1 MIELLTLDDA
11 SALINEGRTLLI
23 AGSEKCISKLPKGN
37 WIGGTIPYF
46 MTPDGGLVTESKVQ
60 VTKLSEVVAN
70 TKIVVYEE
78 NSLQDIPKNYFDNGM
93 SLIIM
98 PAFSS
103 VQAKYA
109 EDCSTWSGLFNQ
121 PLVGWVSG
129 VNLSSPTD
137 RSMVMNGKTGE
148 IFYNSAIVMH
158 IQLQDSVSAV
168 ANIINIFEQD
178 NGDIITFPKSGFEVT
193 DAFVN
198 GKKVVFSD
206 YLKENKIDF
215 QLPLVADYMGA
226 MVNVSFRDLNE
237 QTKSVR
243 MFAPV
248 FPNVNYKLAKP
259 FLNYEKQF
267 EAALKKHDISNPL
280 FSCNC
285 VLNFLYANLEGK
297 KMGDI
302 SSAMT
307 FGEVAYM
314 LLNQTFVYVTAESK
328 K

>member
-1 MIELLTLDDA
+1 MIELLTLDEA
-11 SALINEGRTLLI
+11 SKLINQGRTLLI
-23 AGSEKCISKLPKGN
+23 AGSEKCISQLPKGN

-46 MTPDGGLVTESKVQ
+46 MTPEGGLITESKVQ
-60 VTKLSEVVAN
+60 VTQLPEMVEN
-70 TKIVVYEE
+70 IKIVVYDE
-78 NSLQDIPKNYFDNGM
+78 NNLQNIPKNYFDNGM

-103 VQAKYA
+103 IQARYA

-129 VNLSSPTD
+129 VNLSSPAD

-178 NGDIITFPKSGFEVT
+178 NGDIITFPKSVFEVT

-237 QTKSVR
+237 QAKSVR

-267 EAALKKHDISNPL
+267 EAALKKHDIVNPL

-297 KMGDI
+297 KLGDI

-314 LLNQTFVYVTAESK
+314 LLNQTFVYVTAETK
-328 K
+328 